1 MSRLSDEI
9 LTVMKEQDEKKGR
22 VKDQKVVAL
31 DDFRDDEAEANVE
44 EMLRDILLDY
54 TVDVEIDDE
63 NDVEIE
69 EIEKDFE
76 GGEDG
81 WHSMALEGLL
91 DESSD
96 SEEEDLQELITPL
109 FQMYVSV
116 IEMLTVFSQMVLP
129 LFSEDIKSY
138 LKSVSRLDTKYKV
151 GKDESPVMDSYFG
164 CWKLFDAR
172 IGKRKET
179 LAQVA
184 LELSDSFH
192 EDPNVLDLIQKM
204 CDSYMGIYVHEGFE
218 GDMVLLRDVITDVVK
233 PSFNPSVYR
242 GEKGELWFTRLLPH
256 PEDNEYVSITTPYII
271 EATEDEWLE
280 FFATK
285 GVVKGHLNA
294 EEKYIELMKRGK
306 TRNYWT
312 NYVVEEYVDDL
323 DQAILLGGVP
333 KK

>member
-1 MSRLSDEI
+1 ML
-9 LTVMKEQDEKKGR
+9 
-22 VKDQKVVAL
+22 
-31 DDFRDDEAEANVE
+31 
-44 EMLRDILLDY
+44 EMLFFASLGITFVMIVFLVYQFRQKFTNLEHKCDTMFEIINNMVKEMNHRTTLMDVAQFAPNNLVLNSHSSHNDDMPKLL
-54 TVDVEIDDE
+54 V
-63 NDVEIE
+63 
-69 EIEKDFE
+69 
-76 GGEDG
+76 
-81 WHSMALEGLL
+81 
-91 DESSD
+91 SD